1 MCGEVKMVDIT
12 GKNVSIR
19 IATAEGEIKLKRETI
34 EKIVKGEV
42 EKGDVISTAK
52 IAAIMAAKR
61 TPEIIPLCHQIPITN
76 IDVEVKVLDD
86 ERIKVETTVKTE
98 AKTGVE
104 MEAITATAIALITIW
119 DMVKKYEKDE
129 KGEYPQTEIN
139 RIRVTLK
146 SKKEIYSN

>member
-1 MCGEVKMVDIT
+1 MSGEVKMVDIT
-12 GKNVSIR
+12 GKNISIR

-34 EKIVKGEV
+34 ERIVKGEI

-61 TPEIIPLCHQIPITN
+61 TSEIIPLCHPIPLTN
-76 IDVEVKVLDD
+76 VNVEVKVLDN

-129 KGEYPQTEIN
+129 QGGYPHTEIMG
-139 RIRVTLK
+139 
-146 SKKEIYSN
+146 

>member
-139 RIRVTLK
+139 GIRVTLK
-146 SKKEIYSN
+146 SKKEISL

>member
-52 IAAIMAAKR
+52 IAAIVAAKR

-139 RIRVTLK
+139 GIRVTLK
-146 SKKEIYSN
+146 SKKEISL

>member
-146 SKKEIYSN
+146 SKKEISL

>member
-146 SKKEIYSN
+146 SKKEI

>member
-76 IDVEVKVLDD
+76 VDVEVKVLDD
-86 ERIKVETTVKTE
+86 GRIKVETTVKTE

-146 SKKEIYSN
+146 SKKEISL

>member
-12 GKNVSIR
+12 GKNISIR

-61 TPEIIPLCHQIPITN
+61 TPEIIPLCHQIPLTN
-76 IDVEVKVLDD
+76 VDVEVKVLDD

-129 KGEYPQTEIN
+129 KGRYPQTEIN

-146 SKKEIYSN
+146 SKKEISL

>member
-61 TPEIIPLCHQIPITN
+61 TPEIIPLCHQIPLTN
-76 IDVEVKVLDD
+76 VDVEVKVLDD

-139 RIRVTLK
+139 GIRVTLK
-146 SKKEIYSN
+146 SKKEISL

>member
-12 GKNVSIR
+12 GKNISIR

-61 TPEIIPLCHQIPITN
+61 TPEIIPLCHQIPLTN
-76 IDVEVKVLDD
+76 VDVEVKVLDD

-146 SKKEIYSN
+146 SKKEISL

>member
-61 TPEIIPLCHQIPITN
+61 TPEIIPLCHQIPLTN
-76 IDVEVKVLDD
+76 VDVEVKVLDD

-146 SKKEIYSN
+146 SKKEISL